1 MQMHNQIAYMGKL
14 QITETPFVHVCNW
27 PQQMVKYSRSPCAQL
42 TCGMETIDKKE
53 KRIKNLHYKCCDE
66 NRYTFRARKSH
77 KENMKLRLD
86 NLLFLPGLDT
96 FAHSAN
102 PM

>member
-42 TCGMETIDKKE
+42 TCGMKIIDKKE
-53 KRIKNLHYKCCDE
+53 KRIKNCIINAVMKIDTLFVHG
-66 NRYTFRARKSH
+66 NH

>member
-42 TCGMETIDKKE
+42 TCGMKIIDKKE
-53 KRIKNLHYKCCDE
+53 KRIKNCIINAVMKIDTLFVHG
-66 NRYTFRARKSH
+66 NHTRKI
-77 KENMKLRLD
+77 
-86 NLLFLPGLDT
+86 
-96 FAHSAN
+96 
-102 PM
+102 